1 MNCSPS
7 AENMHGCVSRVYL
20 KPQRSLNRERL
31 RKLRSCQ
38 FLLPTSNCRYNV
50 QCARHSNRGG
60 VLSVQLAGVAEAED
74 TGGGA
79 VGIAIVCPACNFR
92 PSSMLLAF
100 CNSSTL
106 TLYILAMEVS
116 VSPRATVCVFP
127 FIGCEADSTGAAGVA
142 GEGVF

>member
-1 MNCSPS
+1 MRATFN
-7 AENMHGCVSRVYL
+7 
-20 KPQRSLNRERL
+20 RSG
-31 RKLRSCQ
+31 S
-38 FLLPTSNCRYNV
+38 
-50 QCARHSNRGG
+50 
-60 VLSVQLAGVAEAED
+60 LSVQLAGVGEAED

-127 FIGCEADSTGAAGVA
+127 LT
-142 GEGVF
+142 GEGGDPPEAPPSALTACFLQ